1 MITITT
7 TPSETF
13 FAGNPVKFGINTD
26 NMLSYVGRH
35 CQFKIVVS
43 AADTVAG
50 HTLVFTFPSKIIT
63 FTTAAVPDDSGLQ
76 IPTASSSALWSTW
89 AKSLYDCIVS
99 NYDMSS
105 RYAITLD
112 TATGSNRVIE
122 FVAYNI
128 GTADSASIVS
138 HLITAPVYNYFSGLD
153 SIARPTFCIIGGIWD
168 INMKLLAQD
177 IKPVDASGNVTFNFS
192 EYLSVILET
201 NLFPRFTWPF
211 STTVLF
217 RKFQNY
223 ILQFYAG
230 FAERYDNSIY
240 KIHYDLPRNAV
251 PGGLNRETIVA
262 YNSAGQNFFS
272 VIENLLS
279 FMTWAPLQKM
289 TSKTCPELLFF
300 HVPAKSSYDQLNF
313 VVIVTFTDNTT
324 STFIIDIEDVFPN
337 DVIELTVG
345 YEKLALATRY
355 PTKTVYSWQVM
366 LSNQD
371 AQMDTE
377 RRVFIL
383 DNIFY
388 QNERVFLFQNS
399 FGRAYDIL
407 RFTGLGSVDIEVEFA
422 TASSETIGDYT
433 ALNAPVSKFGASEV
447 QRLKVNSGWLTQE
460 LKDYMRELLLSKQV
474 FEYTANG
481 LFPVIITNDKMKSFF
496 QDNDYLYDIEI
507 DYDRAYRDFFFQS
520 S

>member
-1 MITITT
+1 
-7 TPSETF
+7 
-13 FAGNPVKFGINTD
+13 
-26 NMLSYVGRH
+26 
-35 CQFKIVVS
+35 
-43 AADTVAG
+43 
-50 HTLVFTFPSKIIT
+50 
-63 FTTAAVPDDSGLQ
+63 
-76 IPTASSSALWSTW
+76 
-89 AKSLYDCIVS
+89 
-99 NYDMSS
+99 
-105 RYAITLD
+105 
-112 TATGSNRVIE
+112 
-122 FVAYNI
+122 
-128 GTADSASIVS
+128 
-138 HLITAPVYNYFSGLD
+138 
-153 SIARPTFCIIGGIWD
+153 
-168 INMKLLAQD
+168 MKLLAQD
-177 IKPVDASGNVTFNFS
+177 IKPVDANGNVTFNFS
-192 EYLSVILET
+192 EYLSVLLES
-201 NLFPRFTWPF
+201 NQVPRFSWPF
-211 STTVLF
+211 STTVLYRIF
-217 RKFQNY
+217 NNY

-230 FAERYDNSIY
+230 FAERYDNAIR
-240 KIHYDLPRNAV
+240 KIHFDLPRNAI

-272 VIENLLS
+272 VTENLLS

-300 HVPAKSSYDQLNF
+300 HVPVTATFDQLDF

-324 STFIIDIEDVFPN
+324 ATFITSIEGVSQN

-355 PTKTVYSWQVM
+355 PTKTVYSWKVM

-377 RRVFIL
+377 YRVFIL
-383 DNIFY
+383 DNTFY
-388 QNERVFLFQNS
+388 QNERIFLFQNS
-399 FGRAYDIL
+399 FGRAYDVIRL
-407 RFTGLGSVDIEVEFA
+407 TGLGSVDIEVEFS

-474 FEYTANG
+474 FEYTITG

-496 QDNDYLYDIEI
+496 QDNQYLYDIEI

>member
-1 MITITT
+1 MITINT
-7 TPSETF
+7 TPPETF
-13 FAGNPVKFGINTD
+13 FAGNPVLFGIHSD
-26 NMLSYVGRH
+26 NMLSYIGRK
-35 CQFKIVVS
+35 CQFKLVVS
-43 AADTVAG
+43 AADTAAG
-50 HTLVFTFPSKIIT
+50 HTLVFTFPGKVIT

-76 IPTASSSALWSTW
+76 IPTATNAALWSTW
-89 AKSLYDCIVS
+89 AISLYDCIQA
-99 NYDMSS
+99 NYDISS
-105 RYAITLD
+105 KYSVILD
-112 TATGSNRVIE
+112 TAGTSNRVIE
-122 FVAYNI
+122 FFAYKI
-128 GTADSASIVS
+128 GTADSASVVS
-138 HLITAPVYNYFSGLD
+138 HLVTATVFNYYNGLD
-153 SIARPTFCIIGGIWD
+153 SIPRNTFSIVGGIWD

-192 EYLSVILET
+192 EYLSVLLET
-201 NLFPRFTWPF
+201 NLVPRFSWPF
-211 STTVLF
+211 STTILY
-217 RKFQNY
+217 RKFKNY

-230 FAERYDNSIY
+230 FAERYDNTIR
-240 KIHYDLPRNAV
+240 KIHFDLPRNAV

-262 YNSAGQNFFS
+262 YNTAGQNFFS
-272 VIENLLS
+272 VTENVLS
-279 FMTWAPLQKM
+279 FMTWAPLEKM

-300 HVPAKSSYDQLNF
+300 HVPAKANYDQLNF

-324 STFIIDIEDVFPN
+324 STFITSIEDVSQN

-383 DNIFY
+383 DNTFY

-399 FGRAYDIL
+399 FARAYDIIRL
-407 RFTGLGSVDIEVEFA
+407 TGRGSVDIEVEFS
-422 TASSETIGDYT
+422 TSSSETIGDYT
-433 ALNAPVSKFGASEV
+433 ALNAPVSKFGTSEV
-447 QRLKVNSGWLTQE
+447 QRLKVNSGWLTRE
-460 LKDYMRELLLSKQV
+460 LKDFMRELLLSRQV
-474 FEYTANG
+474 FEYTENG

-496 QDNDYLYDIEI
+496 QDNDYLFDIEI